1 MSEADEDLAKHDDAE
16 SRWRG
21 AGSGV
26 PNPVAEENKE
36 RSGEERKS
44 WTAMMEGVYCRRRGD
59 DEGEE
64 ESGAEPID
72 DARSGREV
80 GRCRVGNWRE
90 G

>member
-1 MSEADEDLAKHDDAE
+1 MSETDEDLAEHDDAE

-21 AGSGV
+21 ACSGIA
-26 PNPVAEENKE
+26 NPVSEEDEE
-36 RSGEERKS
+36 RSSKQGKS
-44 WTAMMEGVYCRRRGD
+44 WTAMMEGVYSRRRGD

-80 GRCRVGNWRE
+80 GRCRVGDWRE